1 MRPVLVIAAKDLR
14 QRLRDRSALVIGL
27 AAPLA
32 VALLMSLAFKGTE
45 NFHYTLALVNA
56 DRGPVASAIV
66 QTFDSKSLQPI
77 VKIQNYADQATA
89 AQAVR
94 SGRAQAGLVIP
105 TGYSAQLAGTTPLA
119 LTTLTNVN
127 NTTATSV
134 TESIVSSLV
143 AQLDADRL
151 SVATAQSAGS
161 TKSTAELAALAS
173 QLRIPEQLVARPVGA
188 RQLKVISYMAPAM
201 AIFFAFFLI
210 SYTARGFFE
219 DKDQGMIERMRA
231 APVRPYQILA
241 GKSLSVLVFGL
252 GSLLVILL
260 VTTTLFGAYWG
271 DPLSVVLICA
281 ALVLAIVAMT
291 ALVIGLAR
299 TKRQAEGMSSALVF
313 GLALLG
319 GNFVFLSASPTV
331 MQRIALFTP
340 NGWALR
346 AFTKLSTTGGAMHT
360 ATVPVLAI
368 LGFALVVGVLAAIVA
383 PRSVTS

>member
-14 QRLRDRSALVIGL
+14 QRLRDRSAIVIGL
-27 AAPLA
+27 VAPLA

-66 QTFDSKSLQPI
+66 HTFDSKSVRSI
-77 VKIQNYADQATA
+77 VAVHEYANQATA

-105 TGYSAQLAGTTPLA
+105 GGYSAQLAGTNPLA

-134 TESIVSSLV
+134 TDSIVSSLV
-143 AQLDADRL
+143 AQFDADRL
-151 SVATAQSAGS
+151 SVATALSAGS
-161 TKSTAELAALAS
+161 TKAPTELAALAS
-173 QLRIPEQLVARPVGA
+173 QLRIPEQLVARAVGA

-201 AIFFAFFLI
+201 SIFFAFFLI

-231 APVRPYQILA
+231 APVRPYQILV
-241 GKSLSVLVFGL
+241 GKALSVLVFGL
-252 GSLLVILL
+252 SSLLVIAV
-260 VTTTLFGAYWG
+260 VTTKLFGAYWG
-271 DPLSVVLICA
+271 DPLSVLLICA
-281 ALVLAIVAMT
+281 AMVLAIVALT
-291 ALVIGLAR
+291 ALVIGVAR

-346 AFTKLSTTGGAMHT
+346 AFTKLSTSGGALHT
-360 ATVPVLAI
+360 SALPVLAI
-368 LGFALVVGVLAAIVA
+368 LGFALVIGALAAVLA

>member
-1 MRPVLVIAAKDLR
+1 MRPVLVIAGKDLR
-14 QRLRDRSALVIGL
+14 QRLRDRSAVVIGL
-27 AAPLA
+27 VAPLA

-56 DRGPVASAIV
+56 DRGPIAGAIV
-66 QTFDSKSLQPI
+66 RTFESKSLRSI
-77 VKIQNYADQATA
+77 VTVQDYAGQATA

-105 TGYSAQLAGTTPLA
+105 AGYSAQLAGAAPLS

-134 TESIVSSLV
+134 TQSIVSSFV

-173 QLRIPEQLVARPVGA
+173 QLRIPEQLVARAVGA

-201 AIFFAFFLI
+201 SIFFAFFLI

-219 DKDQGMIERMRA
+219 DKDQGMIERIRA

-252 GSLLVILL
+252 GSLLVIFL
-260 VTTTLFGAYWG
+260 VTTKFFGAYWG
-271 DPLSVVLICA
+271 DPLSVLLICA
-281 ALVLAIVAMT
+281 ALVLAIVALT

-319 GNFVFLSASPTV
+319 GNFVFLSASPQV

-346 AFTKLSTTGGAMHT
+346 AFTKLSTSGGALHT
-360 ATVPVLAI
+360 AAVPVLAI
-368 LGFALVVGVLAAIVA
+368 LGFALVIGVVAAVLA

>member
-1 MRPVLVIAAKDLR
+1 MRPVLVIAGKDLR
-14 QRLRDRSALVIGL
+14 QRLRDRSAVVIGL
-27 AAPLA
+27 VAPLA

-56 DRGPVASAIV
+56 DRGPIAGAMV
-66 QTFDSKSLQPI
+66 QAFESKSLRSI
-77 VKIQNYADQATA
+77 VTVEDYARQTTA

-94 SGRAQAGLVIP
+94 NGRAQAGLVIP
-105 TGYSAQLAGTTPLA
+105 AGYSARLAGAAPLS

-134 TESIVSSLV
+134 TQSIVSSFV

-161 TKSTAELAALAS
+161 TKSTAGLTALAS
-173 QLRIPEQLVARPVGA
+173 QLRIPEQLVARAVGA

-201 AIFFAFFLI
+201 SIFFAFFLI

-252 GSLLVILL
+252 GSLLVIFL
-260 VTTTLFGAYWG
+260 VTTKLFGAYWG

-281 ALVLAIVAMT
+281 ALVLAIVALT
-291 ALVIGLAR
+291 ALVIGVAR

-319 GNFVFLSASPTV
+319 GNFVFLSASPEV

-346 AFTKLSTTGGAMHT
+346 AFTKLSTSGGALHT
-360 ATVPVLAI
+360 AAVPVLAI
-368 LGFALVVGVLAAIVA
+368 LGFALVIGVVAAVLA

>member
-1 MRPVLVIAAKDLR
+1 MRPVLVIAGKDLR
-14 QRLRDRSALVIGL
+14 QRLRDRSAVVIGL
-27 AAPLA
+27 VAPLA

-56 DRGPVASAIV
+56 DRGPIAGAMV
-66 QTFDSKSLQPI
+66 QAFESKSLRSI
-77 VKIQNYADQATA
+77 VTVEDYARQTTA

-94 SGRAQAGLVIP
+94 NGRAQAGLVIP
-105 TGYSAQLAGTTPLA
+105 AGYSARLAGAAPLS

-134 TESIVSSLV
+134 TQSIVSSFV

-161 TKSTAELAALAS
+161 TKSTAGLTALAS
-173 QLRIPEQLVARPVGA
+173 QLRIPEQLVARAVGA

-201 AIFFAFFLI
+201 SIFFAFFLI

-231 APVRPYQILA
+231 APVRPYQILV

-252 GSLLVILL
+252 GSLLVIFL
-260 VTTTLFGAYWG
+260 VTTKLFGAYWG
-271 DPLSVVLICA
+271 DPLSVVLICT
-281 ALVLAIVAMT
+281 ALVLAIVALT
-291 ALVIGLAR
+291 ALVIGVAR

-319 GNFVFLSASPTV
+319 GNFVFLSASPEV

-346 AFTKLSTTGGAMHT
+346 AFTKLSTSGGALHT
-360 ATVPVLAI
+360 AAVPVLAI
-368 LGFALVVGVLAAIVA
+368 LGFALVIGVVAAVLA

>member
-14 QRLRDRSALVIGL
+14 QRLRDRSALAIGL
-27 AAPLA
+27 VAPLA

-56 DRGPVASAIV
+56 DRGPVAGAIV
-66 QTFDSKSLQPI
+66 QAFSSKGLRSI
-77 VKIQNYADQATA
+77 VTVQDYRDQAAA

-105 TGYSAQLAGTTPLA
+105 AGYSAQFVGFGPLS

-127 NTTATSV
+127 NTTASSV
-134 TESIVSSLV
+134 TESIASSLV

-161 TKSTAELAALAS
+161 TKSSAELTALAS
-173 QLRIPEQLVARPVGA
+173 QLRIPEQLVARGVGA

-201 AIFFAFFLI
+201 SIFFAFFLI

-252 GSLLVILL
+252 GSLLVIAL
-260 VTTTLFGAYWG
+260 VTTKLFGAYWG
-271 DPLSVVLICA
+271 DPLSVFLVCA
-281 ALVLAIVAMT
+281 ALVLAIVALT

-319 GNFVFLSASPTV
+319 GNFVFLSASPQV
-331 MQRIALFTP
+331 LQRIALFTP

-346 AFTKLSTTGGAMHT
+346 AFTKLSTTGGALHT
-360 ATVPVLAI
+360 AVVPVLAI
-368 LGFALVVGVLAAIVA
+368 LGFTLVIGALAAVLA

>member
-1 MRPVLVIAAKDLR
+1 MRPVLVIAGKDLR
-14 QRLRDRSALVIGL
+14 QRLRDRSAVVIGL
-27 AAPLA
+27 VAPLA

-56 DRGPVASAIV
+56 DRGPIAGAMV
-66 QTFDSKSLQPI
+66 QAFESKSLRSI
-77 VKIQNYADQATA
+77 VTVEDYAGQTTA

-94 SGRAQAGLVIP
+94 NGRAQAGLVIP
-105 TGYSAQLAGTTPLA
+105 AGYSARLAGAAPLS

-134 TESIVSSLV
+134 TQSIVSSFV

-161 TKSTAELAALAS
+161 TKSTAGLTALAS
-173 QLRIPEQLVARPVGA
+173 QLRIPEQLVARAVGA

-201 AIFFAFFLI
+201 SIFFAFFLI

-231 APVRPYQILA
+231 APVRPYQILV

-252 GSLLVILL
+252 GSLLVIFL
-260 VTTTLFGAYWG
+260 VTTKLFGAYWG
-271 DPLSVVLICA
+271 DPLSVVLICT
-281 ALVLAIVAMT
+281 ALVLAIVALT
-291 ALVIGLAR
+291 ALVIGVAR

-319 GNFVFLSASPTV
+319 GNFVFLSASPEV

-346 AFTKLSTTGGAMHT
+346 AFTKLSTSGGALHT
-360 ATVPVLAI
+360 AAVPVLAI
-368 LGFALVVGVLAAIVA
+368 LGFALVIGVVAAVLA

>member
-1 MRPVLVIAAKDLR
+1 MRPVLVIAGKDLR
-14 QRLRDRSALVIGL
+14 QRLRDRSAVVIGL
-27 AAPLA
+27 VAPLA

-56 DRGPVASAIV
+56 DRGPIAGAMV
-66 QTFDSKSLQPI
+66 QAFESKSLRSI
-77 VKIQNYADQATA
+77 VTVEDYARQTTA

-94 SGRAQAGLVIP
+94 NGRAQAGLVIP
-105 TGYSAQLAGTTPLA
+105 AGYSARLAGAAPLS

-134 TESIVSSLV
+134 TQSIVSSFV

-161 TKSTAELAALAS
+161 TKSTAGLTALAS
-173 QLRIPEQLVARPVGA
+173 QLRIPEQLVARAVGA

-201 AIFFAFFLI
+201 SIFFAFFLI

-231 APVRPYQILA
+231 APVRPYQILV

-252 GSLLVILL
+252 GSLLVIFL
-260 VTTTLFGAYWG
+260 VTTKLFGAYWG

-281 ALVLAIVAMT
+281 ALVLAIVALT
-291 ALVIGLAR
+291 ALVIGVAR
-299 TKRQAEGMSSALVF
+299 TKRQAEGMSAPSSSDWLSWAATLSSCRR
-313 GLALLG
+313 LQRSC
-319 GNFVFLSASPTV
+319 SASPCSPRTAG
-331 MQRIALFTP
+331 RCEP
-340 NGWALR
+340 SPSCRPR
-346 AFTKLSTTGGAMHT
+346 A
-360 ATVPVLAI
+360 VPCTRRRCRCS
-368 LGFALVVGVLAAIVA
+368 
-383 PRSVTS
+383 PS

>member
-1 MRPVLVIAAKDLR
+1 
-14 QRLRDRSALVIGL
+14 
-27 AAPLA
+27 
-32 VALLMSLAFKGTE
+32 MSLAFKGTE
-45 NFHYTLALVNA
+45 NFHYTLALVNT
-56 DRGPVASAIV
+56 DRGPVAGAIV
-66 QTFDSKSLQPI
+66 QTFQSKGLRSI
-77 VKIQNYADQATA
+77 VKVQDYADQARA

-94 SGRAQAGLVIP
+94 NGRAQAGLVIP
-105 TGYSAQLAGTTPLA
+105 AGYSARLATAAPLS

-127 NTTATSV
+127 NATATSV
-134 TESIVSSLV
+134 TRSIVSSFV

-151 SVATAQSAGS
+151 SVATAQLAGS
-161 TKSTAELAALAS
+161 TKPTAELAALAS
-173 QLRIPEQLVARPVGA
+173 HLRIPEQLVARAVGA

-201 AIFFAFFLI
+201 SIFFAFFLI

-252 GSLLVILL
+252 GSLLVIFV
-260 VTTTLFGAYWG
+260 VTTKLFGAYWG

-281 ALVLAIVAMT
+281 ALVLAIVALT

-319 GNFVFLSASPTV
+319 GNFVFLSASPGI

-346 AFTKLSTTGGAMHT
+346 AFTKLSTSGGALHT
-360 ATVPVLAI
+360 AAVPVLAI
-368 LGFALVVGVLAAIVA
+368 LGFAVVIGVVAAFLA

>member
-1 MRPVLVIAAKDLR
+1 MRPVLVIAGKDLR
-14 QRLRDRSALVIGL
+14 QRLRDRSAVVIGL
-27 AAPLA
+27 VAPLA

-56 DRGPVASAIV
+56 DRGPIAGAMV
-66 QTFDSKSLQPI
+66 QAFESKSLRSI
-77 VKIQNYADQATA
+77 VTVEDYAGQTTA

-94 SGRAQAGLVIP
+94 NGRAQAGLVIP
-105 TGYSAQLAGTTPLA
+105 AGYSARLAGAAPLS

-134 TESIVSSLV
+134 TQSIVSSFV

-161 TKSTAELAALAS
+161 TKSTAGLTALAS
-173 QLRIPEQLVARPVGA
+173 QLRIPEQLVARAVGA

-201 AIFFAFFLI
+201 SIFFAFFLI

-231 APVRPYQILA
+231 APVRPYQILV

-252 GSLLVILL
+252 GSLLVIFL
-260 VTTTLFGAYWG
+260 VTTKLFGAYWG

-281 ALVLAIVAMT
+281 ALVLAIVALT
-291 ALVIGLAR
+291 ALVIGVAR

-319 GNFVFLSASPTV
+319 GNFVFLSASPEV

-346 AFTKLSTTGGAMHT
+346 AFTKLSTSGGALHT
-360 ATVPVLAI
+360 AAVPVLAI
-368 LGFALVVGVLAAIVA
+368 LGFALVIGVVAAVLA

>member
-1 MRPVLVIAAKDLR
+1 MGPVLVIATKDLR
-14 QRLRDRSALVIGL
+14 QRLRDRSAVVIGL
-27 AAPLA
+27 VAPLA

-56 DRGPVASAIV
+56 DRGPVAGAIV
-66 QTFDSKSLQPI
+66 QAFDSKSLRSI
-77 VKIQNYADQATA
+77 VAVRSYGSRSAA

-94 SGRAQAGLVIP
+94 SGHAQAGLVIP
-105 TGYSAQLAGTTPLA
+105 SGYSAQLAGTTPLS

-151 SVATAQSAGS
+151 SVATAQSVGS
-161 TKSTAELAALAS
+161 TKSTAELSVLAS
-173 QLRIPEQLVARPVGA
+173 RLRIPVQLVTRAVGA

-201 AIFFAFFLI
+201 SIFFAFFLI

-231 APVRPYQILA
+231 SPVRPYQILA
-241 GKSLSVLVFGL
+241 GKSLSVLIFGL
-252 GSLLVILL
+252 GSLLVIFL
-260 VTTTLFGAYWG
+260 VTTALFGAYWG

-281 ALVLAIVAMT
+281 ALVLAIVALT
-291 ALVIGLAR
+291 ALVIGVAR
-299 TKRQAEGMSSALVF
+299 TKRQAEGISSALVF

-319 GNFVFLSASPTV
+319 GNFVFLSTSPEV

-346 AFTKLSTTGGAMHT
+346 AFTKLSTSGGALHT
-360 ATVPVLAI
+360 AAVPALAI
-368 LGFALVVGVLAAIVA
+368 LGFALVIGALAAVLA
-383 PRSVTS
+383 PKSVTS